1 MANAVYRKGIERIL
15 DGTVGDFTAAGA
27 LECRAYTSSYTPNF
41 GTDESVATMGLG
53 VADSAA
59 LTGVSVT
66 NGRFDCDTIT
76 FSSVA
81 GGSTITQLVIHDVS
95 SNVPI
100 VYIDTDS
107 VGALSVVTNGGDL
120 QFQIP
125 VAGICDFIP
134 QS

>member
-1 MANAVYRKGIERIL
+1 MANAVYRKGIEKIL
-15 DGTVGDFTAAGA
+15 DGTVGNFTAAGA

-41 GTDESVATMGLG
+41 STDESVATMGAG

-66 NGRFDCDTIT
+66 TGRFDCDTIT

-107 VGALSVVTNGGDL
+107 GGAISVVTNGGDI

-125 VAGICDFIP
+125 ATGICDFIS
-134 QS
+134 QA